1 MTTFSLNAFNNPV
14 ILRNGKQYH
23 NSEYTVFLRLGDH
36 VTKILFKNLKKS
48 CGSLNVFQTYQV
60 SSRCPY
66 T

>member
-1 MTTFSLNAFNNPV
+1 MTTFSLNAFKNPV

-36 VTKILFKNLKKS
+36 VTKILLKDLKQS
-48 CGSLNVFQTYQV
+48 CGSSNDFRTYLV
-60 SSRCPY
+60 SSRFYY